1 MNILFLLLIGVPAI
15 EIFIMIKVG
24 QNIGA
29 PNTISLIFLTAIIGI
44 YFAKITGL
52 NTLRSAI
59 YKLRKNKDQ
68 IPLFEIISGAS
79 IAFAALLL
87 IIPGF
92 ITDVFGFLLLIGIP
106 AIEIFIMIKVG
117 QNIGAPNTI
126 SLIFLTAI
134 IGIYFAKITGLNTLR
149 SAIYKL
155 RKNKDQIPLFEI
167 ISGASIAFAALL
179 LIIPGF
185 ITDVFGFLL
194 LMPFTRNMLT
204 NLYLKKKPNV
214 DTGPKDYIDGE
225 VIKKEEDKNKDDL

>member
-1 MNILFLLLIGVPAI
+1 
-15 EIFIMIKVG
+15 
-24 QNIGA
+24 
-29 PNTISLIFLTAIIGI
+29 
-44 YFAKITGL
+44 
-52 NTLRSAI
+52 
-59 YKLRKNKDQ
+59 
-68 IPLFEIISGAS
+68 
-79 IAFAALLL
+79 
-87 IIPGF
+87 
-92 ITDVFGFLLLIGIP
+92 
-106 AIEIFIMIKVG
+106 
-117 QNIGAPNTI
+117 
-126 SLIFLTAI
+126 
-134 IGIYFAKITGLNTLR
+134 ITGLNTLR

-225 VIKKEEDKNKDDL
+225 VIKEEDKDGL

>member
-29 PNTISLIFLTAIIGI
+29 LNTISLILLTAITGI
-44 YFAKITGL
+44 YFAKIAGL

-59 YKLRKNKDQ
+59 HKLYKNKDQ
-68 IPLFEIISGAS
+68 IP
-79 IAFAALLL
+79 
-87 IIPGF
+87 
-92 ITDVFGFLLLIGIP
+92 
-106 AIEIFIMIKVG
+106 
-117 QNIGAPNTI
+117 
-126 SLIFLTAI
+126 
-134 IGIYFAKITGLNTLR
+134 R
-149 SAIYKL
+149 
-155 RKNKDQIPLFEI
+155 FEI

-214 DTGPKDYIDGE
+214 DTVPKDYIDGE
-225 VIKKEEDKNKDDL
+225 VIKKEEDKNKDGL

>member
-29 PNTISLIFLTAIIGI
+29 LNTISLILLTAITGI
-44 YFAKITGL
+44 YFAKIAGL

-59 YKLRKNKDQ
+59 HKLYKNKDQ
-68 IPLFEIISGAS
+68 IPRFEIISGAS

-92 ITDVFGFLLLIGIP
+92 ITDVFGFLLLI
-106 AIEIFIMIKVG
+106 
-117 QNIGAPNTI
+117 
-126 SLIFLTAI
+126 
-134 IGIYFAKITGLNTLR
+134 
-149 SAIYKL
+149 
-155 RKNKDQIPLFEI
+155 
-167 ISGASIAFAALL
+167 
-179 LIIPGF
+179 
-185 ITDVFGFLL
+185 
-194 LMPFTRNMLT
+194 PFTRNMIT

-225 VIKKEEDKNKDDL
+225 VIKKEEDKDGL